1 MFESPTYIALIGFI
15 AVNFMVAMS
24 GAFFRPGAWYD
35 TLSKPS
41 WIPPNWLF
49 GPVWMVLYGMN
60 AVAGW
65 LVWQKVG
72 LDIAVFSIYAA
83 QLLLNALWSAL
94 FFGMRRLRTALYE
107 MMGLWLALVV
117 NIAVFYP
124 IDATAGLL
132 IVPYLLWVS
141 FAFFLNFVM
150 VRLNPS
156 VAT

>member
-1 MFESPTYIALIGFI
+1 MFDSPTYLPLIGFI
-15 AVNFMVAMS
+15 VVNFIVAMS

-65 LVWQKVG
+65 LIWQKVG
-72 LDIAVFSIYAA
+72 FDIAVFSVYLA

-107 MMGLWLALVV
+107 MIGLWLALAA

-124 IDATAGLL
+124 IDATAGWLL
-132 IVPYLLWVS
+132 VPYLLWVS
-141 FAFFLNFVM
+141 FAFILNLVM